1 MSVEEFDI
9 SPSPRVL
16 AVLGD
21 IDLDIWRCLA
31 ELIDNSVDGF
41 LKATREGDITIK
53 APVVCIGLPKKVED
67 GARIWAYDNGPGMD
81 IETLQNAMKA
91 GWTGNNPIDSLG
103 LFGLGFN
110 IATARLG
117 RMTTVWTT
125 RRDDKE
131 WHGLKIDF
139 DELMRQGHFRT
150 PHLRKA
156 KSKPD
161 DHGTEI
167 TVERLN
173 SEQLKWI
180 SRAPN
185 RTKLRKELAKTYSS
199 MLRQNGKPIHFGLL
213 IDETE
218 VEARNHCTWNEDRF
232 THVSGLGD
240 INAVEQIDIPLG
252 EREFCSK
259 CMTWFA
265 DQDARCPLDQKREDC
280 GRQMLQRRIYG
291 WIGLQRYLS
300 PSDFGIDFIRN
311 GRKIEIGNKDL
322 FTWSYGDQPE
332 KEYPYDD
339 VRSRGRFVGE
349 IHIDHCRVNYVKDR
363 FDRSDPAWNE
373 MVVAVRGDGP
383 MRRERARELGITN
396 QSVLTKF
403 FRAWQRSNLRKRDGV
418 GWKRILVV
426 KDNELAGEMAQKF
439 HDGVSEFQDDAR
451 WYDIVSKQDEEALRQ
466 EGGDDEGSDE
476 DSPGPTG
483 FGEDEG
489 DKDKGDEGQ
498 DEPIQAKPVI
508 RDKVEALSREYSH
521 EATTSKWIIDAY
533 VSDPEDPVLLDG
545 LPWTMT
551 LVSAAEDKWEFVAN
565 RDAIIFQP
573 VNTTVRDALLA
584 ELAWRVCEVSRGR
597 GTETSFSTAFADMR
611 ARYALDLFL
620 DPQQMV
626 IDAVDTLRQLA
637 RAVATQIESPDG
649 RSLMSEFSNEDQ
661 EATRQRMAQRQIDD
675 PQDQID
681 SGEFLEFV
689 PAHCF
694 PEFFSRH
701 PEFFLDGNYW
711 DDRYATINYGN
722 QRINDEARSHVISRY
737 VGLISDAVW
746 IIGQEVEGLENASP
760 DAMIRAAKS
769 LLLLRPSVEEQ

>member
-1 MSVEEFDI
+1 M
-9 SPSPRVL
+9 L

-21 IDLDIWRCLA
+21 IDLEIWRCLA

-41 LKATREGDITIK
+41 LKATREGDITIE
-53 APVVCIGLPKKVED
+53 APVVCIGLPKKEEES
-67 GARIWAYDNGPGMD
+67 ARIWASDNGPGMD

-117 RMTTVWTT
+117 RTTTVWTT

-150 PHLRKA
+150 PHLTKA

-161 DHGTEI
+161 DHGTQI

-180 SRAPN
+180 SRASN

-199 MLRQNGKPIHFGLL
+199 MLRPHGKPIHFELL

-218 VEARNHCTWNEDRF
+218 IKARNHCTWNENRI
-232 THVSGLGD
+232 TSIPELGD
-240 INAVEQIDIPLG
+240 IGAVEQIDIPLG

-259 CMTWFA
+259 CMNWFA

-280 GRQMLQRRIYG
+280 GRQMLQRRIHG

-300 PSDFGIDFIRN
+300 ESDFGIDFIRN

-322 FTWSYGDQPE
+322 FTWSYGEQPE

-339 VRSRGRFVGE
+339 PRGRGRFVGE

-373 MVVAVRGDGP
+373 MVIDVRGDGP
-383 MRRERARELGITN
+383 WRPKRARELGITN
-396 QSVLTKF
+396 KSVLTKF
-403 FRAWQRSNLRKRDGV
+403 FRAWQRSNLRMRDGV

-426 KDNELAGEMAQKF
+426 KNNELAREMAQKF
-439 HDGVSEFQDDAR
+439 HDGDPEFQDDAR
-451 WYDIVSKQDEEALRQ
+451 WYDIVAEQDVEALRPDGGES
-466 EGGDDEGSDE
+466 EGGGG
-476 DSPGPTG
+476 DSPGPEG
-483 FGEDEG
+483 FGGDNGDES
-489 DKDKGDEGQ
+489 DGDEGQ
-498 DEPIQAKPVI
+498 DEPKPVKPVN
-508 RDKVEALSREYSH
+508 RDKIEALSREFTH
-521 EATTSKWIIDAY
+521 EATASKWIIDAY
-533 VSDPEDPVLLDG
+533 LSDPDDPNLSGD
-545 LPWTMT
+545 LPWAMT
-551 LVSAAEDKWEFVAN
+551 LVSAAENKWEFVAN
-565 RDAIIFQP
+565 RDAVIFQP

-584 ELAWRVCEVSRGR
+584 ELAWRICYESTSP
-597 GTETSFSTAFADMR
+597 GTEIAFSTAFADMR

-620 DPQQMV
+620 DAQQMV
-626 IDAVDTLRQLA
+626 IDAEDTLRQLA
-637 RAVATQIESPDG
+637 RAAAKQIESPDG
-649 RSLMSEFSNEDQ
+649 RSLMAEFSNEDQ

-694 PEFFSRH
+694 PGFFSRH
-701 PEFFLDGNYW
+701 PEFFLDGSYW
-711 DDRYATINYGN
+711 DDRYATIDYGS
-722 QRINDEARSHVISRY
+722 QRVNDEARSLVISQY

-746 IIGQEVEGLENASP
+746 IIGQEVAGLERAST

-769 LLLLRPSVEEQ
+769 LMLLRPSVEDQ